1 MTRALRALSDHLLVA
16 LTLALAAGIATAFL
30 HPLDAPAVTRLGQA
44 LIPITLFLAWLNFLG
59 GRMAMPGLLPLAVFL
74 FGLHHGS
81 ANLLPPQ
88 DETHLYHRIETRT
101 EAVVVGTLTAAPEFD
116 GRNSRARID
125 CRHIRFA
132 DDPRLAPTTG
142 MLLARLPGPWPS
154 SLKPGDTLALRAT
167 LQRPE
172 GYLAPGAFDY
182 PRHLALNGILV
193 SAQLRS
199 PLCIHKVEERPE
211 LLQRLRYLPERMRMN
226 LGMAIDR
233 AVDGQH
239 RALYRALLI
248 GDASA
253 IDDSTMESFKGSG
266 TIHILSISGLHM
278 TLIAAFLYAIFHWL
292 LSRSP
297 RVMARFPPRRWAAF
311 LCLPGLL
318 LYGLLAGMNIPVV
331 RALVMSCT
339 ALVAL
344 CTDRQRSPST
354 LLALAALI
362 LLVID
367 PLSLALPSF
376 QLSFTAT
383 AAILFLVPFLKAL
396 VSADCEEGDLSPL
409 RRLWH
414 WLLAALLVSAAATA
428 ATAPLT
434 LAAFNRFAPVG
445 LVANLVV
452 EPLICLWSL
461 PCGFLA
467 LPFLSSAPDLAA
479 TLLRLGG
486 PGLTLAVKAATIFA
500 EIPGASL
507 WRPSPPWWLLLPCGL
522 GFAATLFAR
531 SLRPRMAALALAVFL
546 LPLAAMLLPPS
557 LFPPRKPDVMH
568 LVALDVGQGSATL
581 IHYPSGRAV
590 LIDGGGAATAS
601 PAVGERVI
609 APFLWS
615 HGIATLDAMV
625 ITHADADHYNGLGF
639 VLDHF
644 PTKALW
650 VRDLHGHDEEYREV
664 LQRAKRRGVLLTVPE
679 VGETLASLGPGE
691 SLRCLASPAAGVVD
705 VAASTGRGGN
715 NGLVV
720 KACHGNGCAL
730 IPGDIDRAEEG
741 HLLAS
746 GGDLAA
752 DILLSPHHGSKTSNS
767 KEFLSAVAPQAM
779 LVSTGRGNRGY
790 FPHPG
795 LGDDCLGLGIALF
808 TTARH
813 GTLTAKFTP
822 SGAELTGYGRQPASP
837 FLPCRPLPLAGGA
850 LRVDSTP
857 R

>member
-1 MTRALRALSDHLLVA
+1 MRRVLRTLSDHLLVA
-16 LTLALAAGIATAFL
+16 LTLAFAAGIATAFSV
-30 HPLDAPAVTRLGQA
+30 PFDAPAVARLGLA
-44 LIPITLFLAWLNFLG
+44 RIPLTLFLVGVNFLG
-59 GRMAMPGLLPLAVFL
+59 GRMAMPALLPIAVFL
-74 FGLHHGS
+74 FGLHHGLTH
-81 ANLLPPQ
+81 LLPPQ
-88 DETHLYHRIETRT
+88 DEAHLFHRMKTRT
-101 EAVVVGTLTAAPEFD
+101 EAVVIGTLTAAAEFD

-125 CRHIRFA
+125 SSHIRFA

-142 MLLARLPGPWPS
+142 TLLLRLPGPWPP
-154 SLKPGDTLALRAT
+154 SLTPGDTLALRAT

-193 SAQLRS
+193 SAQVRS
-199 PLCIHKVEERPE
+199 PLCIHKVEDRPG
-211 LLQRLRYLPERMRMN
+211 LLQRLRYLPELMRMH

-239 RALYRALLI
+239 RGLYRALLI

-278 TLIAAFLYAIFHWL
+278 TLVAAFLYAIFHWL
-292 LSRSP
+292 LTRSP
-297 RVMARFPPRRWAAF
+297 RVMARFSPRRGAAF

-344 CTDRQRSPST
+344 CTDRQRSAST
-354 LLALAALI
+354 LLALAALV

-376 QLSFTAT
+376 QLSFAAT
-383 AAILFLVPFLKAL
+383 AAILFLVPFLKTL
-396 VSADCEEGDLSPL
+396 VAGRSEEEGLSPL
-409 RRLWH
+409 LRLRR

-445 LVANLVV
+445 LIANLVV

-467 LPFLSSAPDLAA
+467 LPLLPVAPDLAA

-486 PGLTLAVKAATIFA
+486 PGLTLAVQAATFFA
-500 EIPGASL
+500 ELPGASL

-522 GFAATLFAR
+522 GFSATLFAS
-531 SLRPRMAALALAVFL
+531 SLRPRLAALALALFL
-546 LPLAAMLLPPS
+546 VPLAAMLLPPS
-557 LFPPRKPDVMH
+557 LFPPQKPDAMR

-615 HGIATLDAMV
+615 QGIATLDAII
-625 ITHADADHYNGLGF
+625 ITHPDADHYNGLGF
-639 VLDHF
+639 VLHHF
-644 PTKALW
+644 PTGALW
-650 VRDLHGHDEEYREV
+650 VRDLHGHDEGYREV
-664 LQRAKRRGVLLTVPE
+664 LKVAERRGVMLRVPE
-679 VGETLASLGPGE
+679 KGETLAGLGPGE
-691 SLRCLASPAAGVVD
+691 SLHCLASPAAGLVD
-705 VAASTGRGGN
+705 AAASTDGGN

-720 KACHGNGCAL
+720 RACHRNGCAL
-730 IPGDIDRAEEG
+730 IPGDIDRDGEG
-741 HLLAS
+741 RLLAS

-752 DILLSPHHGSKTSNS
+752 KVLLSPHHGSKTSNS

-779 LVSTGRGNRGY
+779 FVSAGRGNRGY

-795 LGDDCLGLGIALF
+795 LNDDCLGLGIALF

-813 GTLTAKFTP
+813 GTLTAEFTP
-822 SGAELTGYGRQPASP
+822 TGVELAGYGRHVASP
-837 FLPCRPLPLAGGA
+837 FLPCRLLPLTDKAF
-850 LRVDSTP
+850 RVDSTP
-857 R
+857 Q